1 MFPKNLYIPAIDDI
15 ENIFEDVQETMNREL
30 PTPEK
35 DTTEKGI
42 LDLIKNNGG
51 IRKSSAT
58 GEWEYRPRK
67 NSDVGFRHY
76 DGNLSEQEALVKL
89 KEDL

>member
-15 ENIFEDVQETMNREL
+15 DNVLEDVQETMKREL

-42 LDLIKNNGG
+42 LELIKNNGG
-51 IRKSSAT
+51 IRKNSAT

-67 NSDVGFRHY
+67 YSDVGFRHY
-76 DGNLSEQEALVKL
+76 DGSLSEQEALVKL

>member
-1 MFPKNLYIPAIDDI
+1 MKR
-15 ENIFEDVQETMNREL
+15 QL

-42 LDLIKNNGG
+42 LELIKNNGG
-51 IRKSSAT
+51 IRKNPAT

-67 NSDVGFRHY
+67 NSDVGYRHF
-76 DGNLSEQEALVKL
+76 DANLTEQEALVKL
-89 KEDL
+89 KEKLQENAEYNKNYGI